1 MRGQKMSEEE
11 IQTAQAKGTD
21 LVGYCCNCGVEFDQ
35 KQLTNHEIK
44 CSFCDAIILCR
55 IKPNNE
61 E

>member
-1 MRGQKMSEEE
+1 MSEEE
-11 IQTAQAKGTD
+11 IQTAQAKGSN